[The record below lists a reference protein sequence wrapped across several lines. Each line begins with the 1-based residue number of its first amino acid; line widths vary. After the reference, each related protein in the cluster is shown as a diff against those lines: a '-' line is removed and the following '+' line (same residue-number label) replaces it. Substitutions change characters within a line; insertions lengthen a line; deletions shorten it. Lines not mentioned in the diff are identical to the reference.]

1 MRMSSSPRWTAS
13 ESSPRS
19 GTAICASRRTA
30 TTRARTSMPFSGRF
44 GGTATSWRLP
54 SRSRTR
60 QGESGL
66 TLNTPGGAPP
76 FMGRTAV
83 LRSSG
88 VTMQSN
94 PLPTPTQRSG
104 AAVAFAITGL
114 LWTVWLAGILDA
126 VTDGHLYLLL
136 WAGSAVVLWFLLLE
150 ELRDPKHSAF
160 AVAVKWWV
168 LTLFGPFGL
177 AYALY
182 VRSTSSAPRAAESHA
197 AAPHAAAAPGH
208 SAPPL
213 TLEARVTFLERRVSE
228 LQSTVD

>member
-30 TTRARTSMPFSGRF
+30 TTRARTSMPSSGRSS
-44 GGTATSWRLP
+44 GTATSWRPP

-76 FMGRTAV
+76 FGGRMAV

-94 PLPTPTQRSG
+94 PLPTPTHRSG
-104 AAVAFAITGL
+104 ATAAFAITGL

-126 VTDGHLYLLL
+126 LTDGHLYLLL
-136 WAGSAVVLWFLLLE
+136 WAGSAVALWFIVLE
-150 ELRDPKHSAF
+150 ELRDPTNSAF
-160 AVAVKWWV
+160 AIAVKWWV
-168 LTLFGPFGL
+168 LTLLGPFGL

-182 VRSTSSAPRAAESHA
+182 VRTTSHTPRAADSRPAE
-197 AAPHAAAAPGH
+197 APPRY

-213 TLEARVTFLERRVSE
+213 TLEA
-228 LQSTVD
+228 